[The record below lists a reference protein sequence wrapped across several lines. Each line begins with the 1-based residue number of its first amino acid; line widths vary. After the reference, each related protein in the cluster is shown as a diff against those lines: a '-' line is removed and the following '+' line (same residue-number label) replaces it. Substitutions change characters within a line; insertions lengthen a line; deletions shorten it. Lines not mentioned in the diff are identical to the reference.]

1 MVPSAF
7 VLLPSLPL
15 STTGKLDRAALAA
28 SEPFTAD
35 ASDAYVA
42 PRTPIEAQLAAIW
55 TEVLSA
61 PRVGIH
67 DDFFALGG
75 HSLVATRVVS
85 RVRDAFRVAL
95 PLRAL
100 FERPTVA
107 GLSEVVETLIHGEG
121 GPVGRADMGAPL
133 NALSGADVVR
143 LPEADVD
150 TMLAAYVELDA
161 AEDPTTDPPD

>member
-1 MVPSAF
+1 MVPAAF

-15 STTGKLDRAALAA
+15 SATGKIDRAVLAA
-28 SEPFTAD
+28 SAPDTAE
-35 ASDAYVA
+35 ASDGYVA
-42 PRTPIEAQLAAIW
+42 PRTPIEAHLAAIW
-55 TEVLSA
+55 AEVLGA
-61 PRVGIH
+61 PRVGVD

-100 FERPTVA
+100 FEHPDGGRSQRGGRDADSLATAARAVPRWTRPLSALSEADVA
-107 GLSEVVETLIHGEG
+107 G
-121 GPVGRADMGAPL
+121 
-133 NALSGADVVR
+133 

-150 TMLAAYVELDA
+150 TMLAAYSELNA
-161 AEDPTTDPPD
+161 AADPTAD

>member
-1 MVPSAF
+1 MTRQARHS
-7 VLLPSLPL
+7 
-15 STTGKLDRAALAA
+15 
-28 SEPFTAD
+28 
-35 ASDAYVA
+35 A

-55 TEVLSA
+55 GEVLAA
-61 PRVGIH
+61 PRVGMH

-107 GLSEVVETLIHGEG
+107 GSGQVVESLIPAKAVP
-121 GPVGRADMGAPL
+121 GPAG
-133 NALSGADVVR
+133 
-143 LPEADVD
+143 
-150 TMLAAYVELDA
+150 
-161 AEDPTTDPPD
+161 